1 MYTSE
6 KHLQFTHTCNKV
18 MQKLSYNISNI
29 SQTGPWNIIIFYYI
43 DTFKFN
49 MIKISLNKHDRPY
62 IQFSS
67 EF

>member
-1 MYTSE
+1 
-6 KHLQFTHTCNKV
+6 

-29 SQTGPWNIIIFYYI
+29 PQTGPWNIIIFYYI

-49 MIKISLNKHDRPY
+49 MITISLNKHDRPY